1 MLKYTTIPITKK
13 RRRLLK
19 IEDISCIRSNNLLFS
34 NLSFS
39 LEKGENLEVIGSN
52 GSGKTS
58 LLRCILGLV
67 ERDNGN
73 IFWKEEKIEEA
84 RNIFVK
90 SVFYQGHQLSLKNT
104 FSVLENL
111 KFSHSA
117 FNLSE
122 KEILNSLTITGL
134 KDLASMPSS
143 DLSMGQ
149 LKKLAI
155 SKWLL
160 RDYELYLIDEPFT
173 SLDEEGSNL
182 VVEVINELN
191 SRGCSFLFTS
201 HLSSKV
207 NSKEILL
214 DDFS

>member
-1 MLKYTTIPITKK
+1 M
-13 RRRLLK
+13 LK
-19 IEDISCIRSNNLLFS
+19 IEDISCVRSNNLLFS
-34 NLSFS
+34 NLSFG
-39 LEKGENLEVIGSN
+39 LEKGANLEVIGSN

-73 IFWKEEKIEEA
+73 IFWKEEKIEKA

-122 KEILNSLTITGL
+122 KEILSIFHNSWLPLFALGL
-134 KDLASMPSS
+134 
-143 DLSMGQ
+143 G
-149 LKKLAI
+149 
-155 SKWLL
+155 LL
-160 RDYELYLIDEPFT
+160 
-173 SLDEEGSNL
+173 
-182 VVEVINELN
+182 
-191 SRGCSFLFTS
+191 
-201 HLSSKV
+201 
-207 NSKEILL
+207 
-214 DDFS
+214 

>member
-1 MLKYTTIPITKK
+1 M
-13 RRRLLK
+13 
-19 IEDISCIRSNNLLFS
+19 
-34 NLSFS
+34 
-39 LEKGENLEVIGSN
+39 
-52 GSGKTS
+52 
-58 LLRCILGLV
+58 GLV

-73 IFWKEEKIEEA
+73 IFWKEEKIEKA

-155 SKWLL
+155 SAVVTTAAIGWPLPSGL
-160 RDYELYLIDEPFT
+160 PIVTMSGMT
-173 SLDEEGSNL
+173 SC
-182 VVEVINELN
+182 V
-191 SRGCSFLFTS
+191 
-201 HLSSKV
+201 SKPQ
-207 NSKEILL
+207 
-214 DDFS
+214 